1 MRKMYQNA
9 RYPDF
14 LGDTKPINTIFAQLG
29 GLAIDD
35 FTSKYHLSH
44 PVSYD
49 LTSQSVSNVAEKRP
63 TTLSMVAGETPGL
76 VPY

>member
-35 FTSKYHLSH
+35 VTSKYHL
-44 PVSYD
+44 
-49 LTSQSVSNVAEKRP
+49 P
-63 TTLSMVAGETPGL
+63 T
-76 VPY
+76 PYPTI